1 MPADHRPAWPR
12 SPVASA
18 WSLTEAVLQAAQW
31 HPSIAEAIGNLYKQG
46 EGINVA
52 RAGYYPQISGGIR
65 TGYDTGY
72 GGDRNSQ
79 ALNLS
84 LKQMLYD
91 FGKVDSCAVNAAQAA
106 PRGPRPISYWWWTR
120 KRA

>member
-1 MPADHRPAWPR
+1 MA
-12 SPVASA
+12 PVASGERLG
-18 WSLTEAVLQAAQW
+18 LTEAVLQAAQW

-91 FGKVDSCAVNAAQAA
+91 FG
-106 PRGPRPISYWWWTR
+106 PRPISYWWWTTLPVTLPMPGS
-120 KRA
+120 KPAATNS